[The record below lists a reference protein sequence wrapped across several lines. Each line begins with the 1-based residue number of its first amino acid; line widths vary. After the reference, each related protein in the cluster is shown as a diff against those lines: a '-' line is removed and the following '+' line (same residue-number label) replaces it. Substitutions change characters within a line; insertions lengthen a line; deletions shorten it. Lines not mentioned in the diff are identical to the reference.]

1 MDIKSI
7 NNSFVNG
14 YIPNCLFYNASP
26 EYNMSSWGDAP
37 EAYAKAS
44 ALRVSID
51 FNKIQYNN
59 YYQSYE
65 FFESKFPK
73 GYDNIVGFSDVI
85 ENMATNAKLKNINPL
100 DEINNLSIDNGINP
114 IILE

>member
-14 YIPNCLFYNASP
+14 FIPNCLFYNTSA
-26 EYNMSSWGDAP
+26 EYNMS
-37 EAYAKAS
+37 
-44 ALRVSID
+44 ID
-51 FNKIQYNN
+51 ISKIQYNN

-73 GYDNIVGFSDVI
+73 GYDNIIGFSDVI
-85 ENMATNAKLKNINPL
+85 ENMATNAKLKNLNPL
-100 DEINNLSIDNGINP
+100 DEINYLSIINGINP
-114 IILE
+114 IISE

>member
-7 NNSFVNG
+7 NNSFNNG
-14 YIPNCLFYNASP
+14 FIPNYLFYNTFPS
-26 EYNMSSWGDAP
+26 EYNMS
-37 EAYAKAS
+37 
-44 ALRVSID
+44 ID
-51 FNKIQYNN
+51 ISKIQYNT

-73 GYDNIVGFSDVI
+73 GYDNIIGFSDVI

-100 DEINNLSIDNGINP
+100 DEINNLIINNGINS

>member
-7 NNSFVNG
+7 NNSFING
-14 YIPNCLFYNASP
+14 FIPNCLFYNASP
-26 EYNMSSWGDAP
+26 EYNMS
-37 EAYAKAS
+37 
-44 ALRVSID
+44 ID
-51 FNKIQYNN
+51 MNKIQYNN

-73 GYDNIVGFSDVI
+73 GYNNIIGFSDII
-85 ENMATNAKLKNINPL
+85 EDMSKNAKLKTINPL
-100 DEINNLSIDNGINP
+100 DEINNLIINNGVNA

>member
-7 NNSFVNG
+7 NNSFING
-14 YIPNCLFYNASP
+14 FIPNCLFYNASP
-26 EYNMSSWGDAP
+26 EYNMS
-37 EAYAKAS
+37 
-44 ALRVSID
+44 ID
-51 FNKIQYNN
+51 MNKIQYNN

-73 GYDNIVGFSDVI
+73 CGYDNIIGFSDII
-85 ENMATNAKLKNINPL
+85 EDMSKNAKIKNINPL
-100 DEINNLSIDNGINP
+100 DEINNLIINNGVNT

>member
-14 YIPNCLFYNASP
+14 YIPNCFFYNASS
-26 EYNMSSWGDAP
+26 EYNM
-37 EAYAKAS
+37 
-44 ALRVSID
+44 SID

-65 FFESKFPK
+65 FFESKFSK
-73 GYDNIVGFSDVI
+73 GYDNIVGLSDVI
-85 ENMATNAKLKNINPL
+85 ENKATNAKNNNINPL
-100 DEINNLSIDNGINP
+100 DEINNLSINNGINSK
-114 IILE
+114 

>member
-7 NNSFVNG
+7 NNSFING
-14 YIPNCLFYNASP
+14 FIPNCLFYNASS
-26 EYNMSSWGDAP
+26 EYNMS
-37 EAYAKAS
+37 
-44 ALRVSID
+44 ID
-51 FNKIQYNN
+51 MNKIQYNN

-73 GYDNIVGFSDVI
+73 GYNNIIGFSDVI
-85 ENMATNAKLKNINPL
+85 ENMAANAKLKNLNPL
-100 DEINNLSIDNGINP
+100 DEINNLVINNGVNS

>member
-14 YIPNCLFYNASP
+14 FIPNCLFYNAYP
-26 EYNMSSWGDAP
+26 EYNMS
-37 EAYAKAS
+37 
-44 ALRVSID
+44 ID
-51 FNKIQYNN
+51 MNKIQYNN

-73 GYDNIVGFSDVI
+73 GYDNITGFSDVI

-100 DEINNLSIDNGINP
+100 DEINYLSIINGINP
-114 IILE
+114 IISE

>member
-7 NNSFVNG
+7 NNSFING
-14 YIPNCLFYNASP
+14 FIPNCLFYNASP
-26 EYNMSSWGDAP
+26 EYNMS
-37 EAYAKAS
+37 
-44 ALRVSID
+44 ID
-51 FNKIQYNN
+51 MNKIQYNN

-73 GYDNIVGFSDVI
+73 GYDNIIGFSDVI

-100 DEINNLSIDNGINP
+100 DEINYLSIINGVNP
-114 IILE
+114 TISE

>member
-7 NNSFVNG
+7 NNSFING
-14 YIPNCLFYNASP
+14 FIPNCLFYNASP
-26 EYNMSSWGDAP
+26 EYNI
-37 EAYAKAS
+37 
-44 ALRVSID
+44 SID
-51 FNKIQYNN
+51 MNKIQYNN

-73 GYDNIVGFSDVI
+73 GYENIIGFSDVI

-100 DEINNLSIDNGINP
+100 DEINNLIINNGVNT

>member
-7 NNSFVNG
+7 NNSFING
-14 YIPNCLFYNASP
+14 FIPNCLFYNASS
-26 EYNMSSWGDAP
+26 EYNMS
-37 EAYAKAS
+37 
-44 ALRVSID
+44 ID
-51 FNKIQYNN
+51 MNKIQYNN

-73 GYDNIVGFSDVI
+73 GYDNIIGFSDVI
-85 ENMATNAKLKNINPL
+85 ENMATNAKLKNLNPL
-100 DEINNLSIDNGINP
+100 DEINYLNIDNGINS